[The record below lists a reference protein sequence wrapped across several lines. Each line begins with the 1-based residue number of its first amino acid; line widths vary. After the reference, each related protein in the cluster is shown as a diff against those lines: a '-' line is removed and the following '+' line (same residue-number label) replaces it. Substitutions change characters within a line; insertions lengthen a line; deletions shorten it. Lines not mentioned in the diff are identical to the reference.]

1 MAKKGIHPKWHNE
14 AKVMC
19 NGEEVLTTSGTQ
31 GSYTGAA
38 CRSARAPASLLRLA
52 PPPAASRSI
61 WQRQS
66 ARGCGAHARGR
77 RRSGTACTGALAGWL
92 AGGGADGLW
101 LAGPALRAVDI
112 WSGNHPFFQG
122 ATSTVV
128 TDEGR
133 VNRCVSGGSWSPW
146 SPLLARAASGP
157 LPLLLSRAACAC
169 PALGACLWLSHVALR
184 SRRAHPC
191 PRRFKRR
198 FAGLDSLAA
207 IETISGQKAA
217 AVAAAAAAK
226 K

>member
-1 MAKKGIHPKWHNE
+1 MQSLAARSTPVLGSRQCSVRSSQRGLKVVAMAKKGIHPKWHNE

-31 GSYTGAA
+31 GSYT
-38 CRSARAPASLLRLA
+38 
-52 PPPAASRSI
+52 
-61 WQRQS
+61 
-66 ARGCGAHARGR
+66 
-77 RRSGTACTGALAGWL
+77 
-92 AGGGADGLW
+92 
-101 LAGPALRAVDI
+101 VDI

-133 VNRCVSGGSWSPW
+133 VN
-146 SPLLARAASGP
+146 
-157 LPLLLSRAACAC
+157 
-169 PALGACLWLSHVALR
+169 
-184 SRRAHPC
+184 
-191 PRRFKRR
+191 RFKRR